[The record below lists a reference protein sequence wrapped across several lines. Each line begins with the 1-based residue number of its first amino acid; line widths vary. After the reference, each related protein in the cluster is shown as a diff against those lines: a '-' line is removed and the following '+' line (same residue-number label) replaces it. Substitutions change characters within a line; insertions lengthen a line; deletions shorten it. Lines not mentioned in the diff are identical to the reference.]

1 MTRLLHKIVGI
12 FLLSFITSQT
22 YALETVTL
30 QLKSQH
36 KFQFAGYYA
45 AKAKGFYEQAG
56 LTVNILEATPGV
68 DTIESVLSN
77 KAQYGVGSNNL
88 LLAHQAGKPVV
99 VLGVIFQ
106 QSPSVLLTKRKDST
120 PSIEDLA
127 YKRVTLDSQTDE
139 LIAYL
144 SKQNINLKTLIST
157 PRSFNIDALINDDVD
172 MISAYITDEPYQLE
186 QGNIPYRL
194 FTPSSI
200 GINFYG
206 DNFFTSRTELSAHP
220 ERVKVFREASLKGWR
235 YALMHPDE
243 IIDLILSDYSTT
255 KNRQELQYEATQM
268 MDLIHPELVEIG
280 YMLEA
285 RWQHIAM
292 IYASVGM
299 LPESLPQQD
308 IVLTRF
314 LYNPNQQQGLNLLYW
329 ALGIILVFLVLMS
342 FTTLYLVKSNQ
353 SLKQL
358 LYFKNHQTNI
368 GESIN
373 HVSHQWQQPLN
384 NLGVLLMQ
392 LEQTIKYEKAHQ
404 ETLLD
409 ICAKCNRTLQF
420 MADSVDSFRNL
431 MSTKNT
437 NTKLNLAEVID
448 DVILLLHDNFELQK
462 ISVTTDLM
470 SSININGN
478 NTELAN
484 VLLSIFIN
492 ARDNFIK
499 RATPQPSLHIQLT
512 QTHQSIVIT
521 IEDNGGGI
529 EMEPIENIFKIG
541 ETTSK
546 MQHGGIGLYIAK
558 RIINNKFNGCL
569 KANNHYK
576 GARFTITLPLIAT

>member
-342 FTTLYLVKSNQ
+342 FTTLYFVKSNQ

-404 ETLLD
+404 EKLLD

>member
-77 KAQYGVGSNNL
+77 KAQYVVGSNNL
-88 LLAHQAGKPVV
+88 LLAHQAGKPVD
-99 VLGVIFQ
+99 VLGGIFQ

-342 FTTLYLVKSNQ
+342 FTTLYFVKSNQ

-484 VLLSIFIN
+484 ALLSIFIN
-492 ARDNFIK
+492 ARDTLIK
-499 RATPQPSLHIQLT
+499 RATSQPSLHIQLT

-529 EMEPIENIFKIG
+529 EIEPIENIFKIG

>member
-1 MTRLLHKIVGI
+1 LTRLLQKIVGI
-12 FLLSFITSQT
+12 FLLSFIISQT

-30 QLKSQH
+30 QLTSQH
-36 KFQFAGYYA
+36 KFQFSGYYA

-56 LTVNILEATPGV
+56 LTVNILEATQGV
-68 DTIESVLSN
+68 DTIDSVLSN
-77 KAQYGVGSNNL
+77 EAQYGVGSNNL

-106 QSPSVLLTKRKDST
+106 QSPSVLLAKRKDST

-127 YKRVTLDSQTDE
+127 YKRVTLNGQRDE
-139 LIAYL
+139 LIAYFL
-144 SKQNINLKTLIST
+144 KQKIDLKALITT
-157 PRSFNIDALINDDVD
+157 PRSFNIAALINDDVD

-186 QGNIPYRL
+186 QGSIPYRL
-194 FTPSSI
+194 FTPSSA
-200 GINFYG
+200 GIHFYG
-206 DNFFTSRTELSAHP
+206 DNFFTSRAELSAHP
-220 ERVKVFREASLKGWR
+220 ERVKAFREASLKGWR
-235 YALMHPDE
+235 YALAHPDE
-243 IIDLILSDYSTT
+243 IIDIILSGYSTT
-255 KNRQELQYEATQM
+255 KERGELQYEAAQM

-285 RWQHIAM
+285 RWQHIAV
-292 IYASVGM
+292 IYESVGM
-299 LPESLPQQD
+299 LPESPSQQD
-308 IVLTRF
+308 IALTHF
-314 LYNPNQQQGLNLLYW
+314 LYNPNQQQDLSLFYW
-329 ALGIILVFLVLMS
+329 ALSVILVFLVLMS

-358 LYFKNHQTNI
+358 LYFRNHHANI

-384 NLGVLLMQ
+384 NLGVLFMQ
-392 LEQTIKYEKAHQ
+392 LEQTIKYEKSHQ
-404 ETLLD
+404 EKLLD

-431 MSTKNT
+431 MSTKDT
-437 NTKLNLAEVID
+437 NTKINLADVID
-448 DVILLLHDNFELQK
+448 EVILLLQDNFERRE

-492 ARDNFIK
+492 ARDNFVK
-499 RATPQPSLHIQLT
+499 RATAQPSLHIQLT

-529 EMEPIENIFKIG
+529 KVEPIENIFKIG
-541 ETTSK
+541 ETTNK
-546 MQHGGIGLYIAK
+546 MQHEGIGLYIAK
-558 RIINNKFNGCL
+558 RIISNKFDGCL

-576 GARFTITLPLIAT
+576 GACFTITLPLAAT